1 MQPDSLYSIV
11 LKGDMVMAKKAPGK
25 AHREGLT
32 VVELM
37 DMFPTE
43 EAATEWFE
51 SIIWPDGRHCPKCGS
66 VRTREASH
74 AKMPYWCSD
83 CRSYF
88 SIKTGTAMQRSKIP
102 LRKWAIAIYLCL
114 TNLKSVSSM
123 KLQRDIGVSQPT
135 AWFML
140 HRIRQAWAVEHDD
153 QFDGPVEVD
162 ETYFGGKRKNMSKA
176 KRKELAGTGRGAVGK
191 TAVVG
196 MKDRDSNMVTAR
208 VVDETDA
215 HTLQGFVGDHAAEG
229 ATVYTDD
236 HGGYQGM
243 PFEHE
248 TVKHSVG
255 EYVSGMAHTNGIESF
270 WSMLKRA
277 HKGTFHK
284 ISPKHLQR
292 YVSEFAGKHNVRDSG
307 TLAQMRH
314 TVARLVGRNLLY
326 RDLSPATGFRTRAGR
341 NGSTRRNSAR
351 ASVSGVAPTKS
362 TFGSS
367 FGMYFMLQPSIRPLC
382 ARPCC
387 GCSPSKAVAG
397 YQGDL
402 FRPLT
407 GAGCG
412 RRP

>member
-1 MQPDSLYSIV
+1 
-11 LKGDMVMAKKAPGK
+11 MANKAPGK
-25 AHREGLT
+25 AYRKGLT

-51 SIIWPDGRHCPKCGS
+51 TIIWPDGRHCPKCGS

-74 AKMPYWCSD
+74 AKMPYWCTD

-114 TNLKSVSSM
+114 TSLKSVSSM

-153 QFDGPVEVD
+153 QFAGPVEVD

-176 KRKELAGTGRGAVGK
+176 KREELAGTGRGAVGK

-196 MKDRDSNMVTAR
+196 MKDRNSNKVTAR
-208 VVDETDA
+208 VVKNTDA
-215 HTLQGFVGDHAAEG
+215 PTLQGFVGDHAAKG

-236 HGGYQGM
+236 HGGYQGIL
-243 PFEHE
+243 FEHE

-326 RDLSPATGFRTRAGR
+326 RDLIAD
-341 NGSTRRNSAR
+341 NGLS
-351 ASVSGVAPTKS
+351 SGS
-362 TFGSS
+362 
-367 FGMYFMLQPSIRPLC
+367 
-382 ARPCC
+382 
-387 GCSPSKAVAG
+387 
-397 YQGDL
+397 
-402 FRPLT
+402 
-407 GAGCG
+407 GA
-412 RRP
+412 